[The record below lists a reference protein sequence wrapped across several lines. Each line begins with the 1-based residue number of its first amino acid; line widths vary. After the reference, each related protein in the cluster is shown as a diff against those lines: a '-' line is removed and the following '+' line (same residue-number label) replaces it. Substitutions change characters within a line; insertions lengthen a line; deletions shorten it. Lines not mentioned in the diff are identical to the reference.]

1 MYQVSEEY
9 LKQTK
14 RKVQTF
20 RLAGTV
26 NKIAFTN
33 HDILSGSFTITNQC
47 SEQNDVKIGSVYI
60 GELKCTFKPD
70 LQVPDWTNA
79 QIIVSEGLLI
89 GGTAWEDV
97 PLGVYTVSEAN
108 DTEYGVDI
116 TAYDNMAR
124 FNRSCTV
131 DITIGTP
138 YELLTLACTTCEVEL
153 GLTQADVDALPNG
166 TESLSLYTE
175 NDIETWQDFVFWVAQ
190 ATGTIATMDREGKL
204 VLRSYTQNVVDTLTN
219 HERFTGSKFSKF
231 ETRYSGLSCVNMAD
245 DTTSYYGSNP
255 DNYLTYNLGSNPFLQ
270 YGVDSYK
277 EQIRRAVLTALLQI
291 DYVPFET
298 SCLCGAMYDLGDIIR
313 CTDGIAPGKLGCVM
327 MYDYTFNGGYK
338 ITGFGSDPALATA
351 KSKTD
356 KNLEGLRNNV
366 STNEILFFNYE
377 NASAIQIGDGESKA
391 IIDIRFTSSV
401 SIGVLFQAEI
411 LLEAT
416 ATEADVIGTIEYTL
430 NEVTIIGYNPTETWK
445 NGKHIL
451 SLMYMLMIDA
461 NSINRWLVKLSIAGG
476 SIAIAQGAVRA
487 VIYGQGLVGTVEW
500 DGFITV
506 EEKLTQI
513 AVLDSLTVSKDMI
526 CTVVADMID
535 VDKNIVSEQLQT
547 VQLEDITTV
556 GNLLDKA
563 EIRWGIVSWTFTT
576 DSECTYS
583 SRYVTTKDGAFK
595 LATEFVNK
603 SVNQNIDRGM
613 MNVVELDSTEFESI
627 QSAIVSDVL
636 NSVSDVL
643 NFASESGDAE
653 SGTSDIES
661 ETEQVVKYLLWSED
675 KYYTIQDDVVSEI
688 TLSGDIL
695 QAADFETHGLDTAP
709 ASDYILQLESP
720 KIYKWTAAD
729 TILDTMITITA
740 VPHAQIVQATCD
752 MSDVSIYGI
761 TGATAIHEGIKVKL
775 SYDAG
780 MTWTEEE
787 TLTDAL
793 EGSMLHA
800 YESVGQSK
808 ILTIGFIVS
817 TVEDSLTEFQYQFKN
832 EED

>member
-1 MYQVSEEY
+1 MYQVSDAY

-14 RKVQTF
+14 EKVQTF
-20 RLAGTV
+20 RLTGTV

-70 LQVPDWTNA
+70 LQVQDWTNA
-79 QIIVSEGLLI
+79 QIVVSEGLLI
-89 GGTAWEDV
+89 GDKWEDV
-97 PLGVYTVSEAN
+97 PLGIYTVSEAN
-108 DTEYGVDI
+108 DTEYGIDI
-116 TAYDNMAR
+116 TAYDNMAH
-124 FNRSCTV
+124 FNRSCSV

-138 YELLTLACTTCEVEL
+138 YELLTLACTTCEAEL
-153 GLTQADVDALPNG
+153 GMTQAEVDALPNG

-175 NDIETWQDFVFWVAQ
+175 NDIETWQDFIFWVAQ
-190 ATGTIATMDREGKL
+190 ATGTFATMDRQGKL
-204 VLRSYTQNVVDTLTN
+204 VLRKYEQTVVDTLTN
-219 HERFTGSKFSKF
+219 HDRFTGSKFSKF

-430 NEVTIIGYNPTETWK
+430 NDVTIIGYNPTETWK

-451 SLMYMLMIDA
+451 SLMYMLMIEG
-461 NSINRWLVKLSIAGG
+461 NSINRWLVKLNIAGG

-613 MNVVELDSTEFESI
+613 MNVVDLNSTEFESI

-695 QAADFETHGLDTAP
+695 QAADFETYGLDAAP
-709 ASDYILQLESP
+709 TSDYILQLQ
-720 KIYKWTAAD
+720 KIYKWTDAD
-729 TILDTMITITA
+729 TITDTMITITA
-740 VPHAQIVQATCD
+740 VPHPQIIQATCD

-761 TGATAIHEGIKVKL
+761 TGATATCEGMKAKL

-780 MTWTEEE
+780 MSWMEEE
-787 TLTDAL
+787 SLTDAL
-793 EGSMLHA
+793 EGSMLQA
-800 YESVGQSK
+800 YENLGPSK

>member
-97 PLGVYTVSEAN
+97 SLGVYTVSEAN

-231 ETRYSGLSCVNMAD
+231 ETRYSGLSCVNMENN
-245 DTTSYYGSNP
+245 TTSYYGSDP

-277 EQIRRAVLTALLQI
+277 EQIRRAVLDALLKI

-338 ITGFGSDPALATA
+338 ITGFGSDPALSSA

-401 SIGVLFQAEI
+401 SIGVLFQAEV
-411 LLEAT
+411 LLDAT
-416 ATEADVIGTIEYTL
+416 AEEDVIGSIEYTL

-451 SLMYMLMIDA
+451 SLMYMLMIEE
-461 NSINRWLVKLSIAGG
+461 NSINRWMVKLNIAGG

-500 DGFITV
+500 DGFITQ

-513 AVLDSLTVSKDMI
+513 AVLDSLTVSKNMI

-535 VDKNIVSEQLQT
+535 VDKNIVEEQLQT

-603 SVNQNIDRGM
+603 SANQSIDRGM
-613 MNVVELDSTEFESI
+613 MNVVELHTTEFESI

-636 NSVSDVL
+636 NS
-643 NFASESGDAE
+643 ASESGDA
-653 SGTSDIES
+653 ES

-675 KYYTIQDDVVSEI
+675 KYYTIQDDVVNEI
-688 TLSGDIL
+688 TISGDIL
-695 QAADFETHGLDTAP
+695 QAADFETYGLDTEP

-729 TILDTMITITA
+729 TISDTMITITA
-740 VPHAQIVQATCD
+740 VPHPQIIQATCD

-761 TGATAIHEGIKVKL
+761 TGATASYEGMKAKL

-780 MTWTEEE
+780 MSWMEEE

-793 EGSMLHA
+793 EGSMLQV
-800 YESVGQSK
+800 YENLGPLK
-808 ILTIGFIVS
+808 ILTIAFIAS
-817 TVEDSLTEFQYQFKN
+817 TVEDSLTQFQYRFKN
-832 EED
+832 KED

>member
-89 GGTAWEDV
+89 DGTAWEDV

-108 DTEYGVDI
+108 DTEYGIDI

-124 FNRSCTV
+124 FNRSCAV

-153 GLTQADVDALPNG
+153 GMTQAEVDALPNG

-190 ATGTIATMDREGKL
+190 ATGTIATMNREGKL

-231 ETRYSGLSCVNMAD
+231 ETRYSGLSCVNMEN
-245 DTTSYYGSNP
+245 DTTSYYGSDP

-277 EQIRRAVLTALLQI
+277 EQIRRAVLDALLKI

-338 ITGFGSDPALATA
+338 ITGFGSDPALSSA

-356 KNLEGLRNNV
+356 KNLEGLRNSV
-366 STNEILFFNYE
+366 SSSDILFFNYE
-377 NASAIQIGDGESKA
+377 NASALQLGDGDSKA

-401 SIGVLFQAEI
+401 SIGVLFQAEV

-416 ATEADVIGTIEYTL
+416 ATEEDVIASIEYTL

-476 SIAIAQGAVRA
+476 SVAIAQGGIRA
-487 VIYGQGLVGTVEW
+487 TIYGQGLVGTVEW
-500 DGFITV
+500 DGFITL
-506 EEKLTQI
+506 EEKLTRI
-513 AVLDSLTVSKDMI
+513 AVTDSITVSKNMI
-526 CTVVADMID
+526 CTVVAGLID
-535 VDKNIVSEQLQT
+535 VDRNVMENRLQTIQVKNIVA
-547 VQLEDITTV
+547 V
-556 GNLLDKA
+556 GNLLDMA
-563 EIRWGIVSWTFTT
+563 EIRWGIVSWTFST

-583 SRYVTTKDGAFK
+583 SRYVSTEDGAFR

-603 SVNQNIDRGM
+603 SANQSIDRGM
-613 MNVVELDSTEFESI
+613 MNVVKLDSTEFESI
-627 QSAIVSDVL
+627 QSVLVSDVL
-636 NSVSDVL
+636 NSASD
-643 NFASESGDAE
+643 SGDAK

-661 ETEQVVKYLLWSED
+661 ETEQVVKYLLWSKN
-675 KYYTIQDDVVSEI
+675 KYYTIQDDVVSGI
-688 TLSGDIL
+688 TLSGNIL

-720 KIYKWTAAD
+720 KIYKWTDAD
-729 TILDTMITITA
+729 TIPDTKITITA

-793 EGSMLHA
+793 EGSMLQA

-808 ILTIGFIVS
+808 ILTVAFIVS
-817 TVEDSLTEFQYQFKN
+817 TVTDSLTEFQYQFKN
-832 EED
+832 EEE

>member
-89 GGTAWEDV
+89 DGTAWEDV

-124 FNRSCTV
+124 FNRSCSV

-138 YELLTLACTTCEVEL
+138 YELLTLACTTCEAEL
-153 GLTQADVDALPNG
+153 GMTQAEVDALPNG

-219 HERFTGSKFSKF
+219 HNRFTGSKFSKF

-245 DTTSYYGSNP
+245 DITSYYGSDP

-451 SLMYMLMIDA
+451 SLMYMLMIEE
-461 NSINRWLVKLSIAGG
+461 NSINRWLVKLNITGG

-500 DGFITV
+500 DGFITL

-513 AVLDSLTVSKDMI
+513 ALKDAIEVSKALT
-526 CTVVADMID
+526 CTVIAGMID
-535 VDKNIVSEQLQT
+535 VERNVVEEQLQT
-547 VQLEDITTV
+547 IQLLEKVAV

-563 EIRWGIVSWTFTT
+563 EIRWGIASWTFTT
-576 DSECTYS
+576 ESECTYS
-583 SRYVTTKDGAFK
+583 SRYVTIDENMFK
-595 LATEFVNK
+595 LASTFVNK
-603 SVNQNIDRGM
+603 SMNEGIDRGM
-613 MNVVELDSTEFESI
+613 MNVVKLDSTEFESI

-636 NSVSDVL
+636 NSVSE
-643 NFASESGDAE
+643 NGD
-653 SGTSDIES
+653 
-661 ETEQVVKYLLWSED
+661 TEQVVKYLLWSED
-675 KYYTIQDDVVSEI
+675 KYYTIQDNVVSEI
-688 TLSGDIL
+688 ILSGDTL
-695 QAADFETHGLDTAP
+695 QAADFETHGLDIAP
-709 ASDYILQLESP
+709 ASDYILQLDSP
-720 KIYKWTAAD
+720 TIYKWTDAD
-729 TILDTMITITA
+729 TITDTILTITA
-740 VPHAQIVQATCD
+740 KPHPQVIQAACD

-761 TGATAIHEGIKVKL
+761 TGATAIHEGINVKL

-780 MTWTEEE
+780 MAWTEEE
-787 TLTDAL
+787 TLEVAL
-793 EGSMLHA
+793 EGSLLET
-800 YESVGQSK
+800 YDKLGPSK
-808 ILTIGFIVS
+808 ILTIAFIVS
-817 TVEDSLTEFQYQFKN
+817 DMTDNLTQFQYTFKN
-832 EED
+832 EEDK

>member
-60 GELKCTFKPD
+60 GELKCTFKPE
-70 LQVPDWTNA
+70 LPVPDWTNA
-79 QIIVSEGLLI
+79 QIVASEGLLI

-153 GLTQADVDALPNG
+153 GMTQADVDALPNG

-231 ETRYSGLSCVNMAD
+231 ETRYSGLSCVNMEN
-245 DTTSYYGSNP
+245 DTTSYYGSDP

-277 EQIRRAVLTALLQI
+277 EQIRRAVLDALLKI

-377 NASAIQIGDGESKA
+377 NASAIQIDDGESKA

-430 NEVTIIGYNPTETWK
+430 NDVTIIGYNPTETWK

-451 SLMYMLMIDA
+451 SLMYMLMIEE
-461 NSINRWLVKLSIAGG
+461 NSINRWMVKLNIAGG
-476 SIAIAQGAVRA
+476 SIAIAQVRA
-487 VIYGQGLVGTVEW
+487 VIYGQGLVGTIEW

-535 VDKNIVSEQLQT
+535 VNKNIVSEQLQT

-595 LATEFVNK
+595 LATEFVNQ
-603 SVNQNIDRGM
+603 SANQSTDRGM
-613 MNVVELDSTEFESI
+613 MNVVELHTTEFESI

-643 NFASESGDAE
+643 NSASESGDA
-653 SGTSDIES
+653 ES

-675 KYYTIQDDVVSEI
+675 KYYTIQDNVVSEI
-688 TLSGDIL
+688 ILSSDTL
-695 QAADFETHGLDTAP
+695 QAADFETYGLDVEP

-729 TILDTMITITA
+729 TIQDTMITITA
-740 VPHAQIVQATCD
+740 VPHPQIIQATCD

>member
-20 RLAGTV
+20 RLTGTV

-89 GGTAWEDV
+89 DGTAWEDV

-138 YELLTLACTTCEVEL
+138 YELLTLACTTCELEL
-153 GLTQADVDALPNG
+153 GMTQADVDALPNG

-204 VLRSYTQNVVDTLTN
+204 VLRSYSQNVVDTLTN

-231 ETRYSGLSCVNMAD
+231 ETRYSGLSCVNMEN
-245 DTTSYYGSNP
+245 DTTSYYGSDP

-451 SLMYMLMIDA
+451 SLMYMLMIEE
-461 NSINRWLVKLSIAGG
+461 NSINRWLVKLNITCG

-487 VIYGQGLVGTVEW
+487 VVYGQGLVGTVEW
-500 DGFITV
+500 DGFITL

-513 AVLDSLTVSKDMI
+513 ALKDAIEVSKALT
-526 CTVVADMID
+526 CTVIAGMID
-535 VDKNIVSEQLQT
+535 VERNVVEEQLQT
-547 VQLEDITTV
+547 IQLLEKVAV

-563 EIRWGIVSWTFTT
+563 EIRWGIASWTFTT
-576 DSECTYS
+576 ESECTYS
-583 SRYVTTKDGAFK
+583 SRYVTIDENMFK
-595 LATEFVNK
+595 LASTFVNK
-603 SVNQNIDRGM
+603 SMNEGIDRGM
-613 MNVVELDSTEFESI
+613 MNVVKLDSTEFESI

-636 NSVSDVL
+636 NSVSE
-643 NFASESGDAE
+643 NGD
-653 SGTSDIES
+653 
-661 ETEQVVKYLLWSED
+661 TEQVVKYLLWSED
-675 KYYTIQDDVVSEI
+675 KYYTIQDNVVSEI
-688 TLSGDIL
+688 ILSGDTL
-695 QAADFETHGLDTAP
+695 QAADFETHGLDIAP
-709 ASDYILQLESP
+709 ASDYILQLDSP
-720 KIYKWTAAD
+720 TIYKWTDAD
-729 TILDTMITITA
+729 TITDTILTITA
-740 VPHAQIVQATCD
+740 KPHPQVIQAACD

-761 TGATAIHEGIKVKL
+761 TGATAIHEGINVKL

-780 MTWTEEE
+780 MAWTEEE
-787 TLTDAL
+787 TLEAAL
-793 EGSMLHA
+793 EGSLLET
-800 YESVGQSK
+800 YDKLGPSK
-808 ILTIGFIVS
+808 ILTIAFIVS
-817 TVEDSLTEFQYQFKN
+817 DMTDNLTQFQYTFKN
-832 EED
+832 EEDK

>member
-1 MYQVSEEY
+1 MYQVSKEY

-20 RLAGTV
+20 RLTGTV

-33 HDILSGSFTITNQC
+33 HDILSGSFMITNQC

-79 QIIVSEGLLI
+79 QIIASEGLLI
-89 GGTAWEDV
+89 AGTAWEDV

-124 FNRSCTV
+124 FNRSCAV

-153 GLTQADVDALPNG
+153 GMTQAEVDALPNG

-219 HERFTGSKFSKF
+219 HNRFTGSKFSKF
-231 ETRYSGLSCVNMAD
+231 ETRYSGLSCVNIAD
-245 DTTSYYGSNP
+245 DTTSYYGADP

-277 EQIRRAVLTALLQI
+277 EQIRRAVLDALLKI

-338 ITGFGSDPALATA
+338 ITGFGSDPALASA

-356 KNLEGLRNNV
+356 KNLEGLRNSV
-366 STNEILFFNYE
+366 SSSDILFFNYE
-377 NASAIQIGDGESKA
+377 NASALQLGDGDSKA

-401 SIGVLFQAEI
+401 SIGVLFQAEV

-416 ATEADVIGTIEYTL
+416 ATEEDVIASIEYTL

-476 SIAIAQGAVRA
+476 SVAIAQGGIRA

-513 AVLDSLTVSKDMI
+513 AVLDSLTVSKDLI

-535 VDKNIVSEQLQT
+535 VDKNIVEEQLQT

-556 GNLLDKA
+556 GNLLDKT
-563 EIRWGIVSWTFTT
+563 EIGWEIVSWTFTT

-583 SRYVTTKDGAFK
+583 TRYVSTDGGAFR
-595 LATEFVNK
+595 LETEFVNK
-603 SVNQNIDRGM
+603 SENQSIDRGM

-627 QSAIVSDVL
+627 QSVIVSDVL
-636 NSVSDVL
+636 DSV
-643 NFASESGDAE
+643 SESGNSDAE
-653 SGTSDIES
+653 SA
-661 ETEQVVKYLLWSED
+661 TEQVVKYLLWSED
-675 KYYTIQDDVVSEI
+675 KYYTIQDDALCEI
-688 TLSGDIL
+688 TLSGDL
-695 QAADFETHGLDTAP
+695 QAADFETYGLDTAP

-720 KIYKWTAAD
+720 KIYHWTDAD
-729 TILDTMITITA
+729 TIPDTMIAITA
-740 VPHAQIVQATCD
+740 VPHPQIIQATCD

-761 TGATAIHEGIKVKL
+761 TGATATYEGMKAKL

-780 MTWTEEE
+780 MIWMEEE
-787 TLTDAL
+787 SLTDAL
-793 EGSMLHA
+793 EGSMLQV
-800 YESVGQSK
+800 YENLGPSK
-808 ILTIGFIVS
+808 ILTIAFIAS
-817 TVEDSLTEFQYQFKN
+817 TVGDSLTEFQYQFKN
-832 EED
+832 KED

>member
-451 SLMYMLMIDA
+451 SLMYMLMIEE
-461 NSINRWLVKLSIAGG
+461 NSINRWMVKLNIAGG
-476 SIAIAQGAVRA
+476 SIAIAPGAVRA

-500 DGFITV
+500 DGFITL

-513 AVLDSLTVSKDMI
+513 AVLDSLTVSKNMI

-535 VDKNIVSEQLQT
+535 VDKNIVEEQLQT

-603 SVNQNIDRGM
+603 SANQSIDRGM
-613 MNVVELDSTEFESI
+613 MNVVELHTTEFESI

-636 NSVSDVL
+636 NS
-643 NFASESGDAE
+643 ASESGDA
-653 SGTSDIES
+653 ES

-675 KYYTIQDDVVSEI
+675 KYYTIQDDVVNEI
-688 TLSGDIL
+688 TISGDIL

-817 TVEDSLTEFQYQFKN
+817 SVEDSLTEFQYQFN
-832 EED
+832 EEE

>member
-26 NKIAFTN
+26 TKIAFTN

-89 GGTAWEDV
+89 DGTAWEDV

-108 DTEYGVDI
+108 DTEYGIDI

-124 FNRSCTV
+124 FNRSCAV

-153 GLTQADVDALPNG
+153 GMTKADVDALPNG

-219 HERFTGSKFSKF
+219 HNRFTGSKFSKF
-231 ETRYSGLSCVNMAD
+231 ETRYSGLSCVNIAD
-245 DTTSYYGSNP
+245 NTTSYYESDP

-277 EQIRRAVLTALLQI
+277 EQIRRAVLDALLKI

-338 ITGFGSDPALATA
+338 ITGFGSDPALASA

-356 KNLEGLRNNV
+356 KNLEGLRNSV
-366 STNEILFFNYE
+366 SSSDILFFNYE

-401 SIGVLFQAEI
+401 SIGVLFQAEV

-416 ATEADVIGTIEYTL
+416 ATEADVIGSIEYTL

-476 SIAIAQGAVRA
+476 SVSIAQGGIRA

-500 DGFITV
+500 DGFITL

-513 AVLDSLTVSKDMI
+513 ALKDAIEVSKALT
-526 CTVVADMID
+526 CTVIAGMID
-535 VDKNIVSEQLQT
+535 VERNVVEEQLQIVKLQDT
-547 VQLEDITTV
+547 VTV
-556 GNLLDKA
+556 GNLLEAADFS
-563 EIRWGIVSWTFTT
+563 WGIVSWTFTAE
-576 DSECTYS
+576 SECTYS
-583 SRYVTTKDGAFK
+583 SRYVVVEDGVFR
-595 LATEFVNK
+595 LAGTFVNK
-603 SVNQNIDRGM
+603 STNESIDRGM
-613 MNVVELDSTEFESI
+613 MNVVKLDSTEFESI

-636 NSVSDVL
+636 NSVSE
-643 NFASESGDAE
+643 NGD
-653 SGTSDIES
+653 
-661 ETEQVVKYLLWSED
+661 TEPVVKYLLWSED
-675 KYYTIQDDVVSEI
+675 KYYTIQDNVVSEI
-688 TLSGDIL
+688 ILSGDTL
-695 QAADFETHGLDTAP
+695 RAADFETHGLDTAP

-720 KIYKWTAAD
+720 NIYKWTADD
-729 TILDTMITITA
+729 TIQDTMITITA
-740 VPHAQIVQATCD
+740 VPHPQIIQANCD

-761 TGATAIHEGIKVKL
+761 TGVTATYEGSLKVKL

-780 MTWTEEE
+780 MAWTEEE
-787 TLTDAL
+787 TLEAAL
-793 EGSMLHA
+793 EGSLLET
-800 YESVGQSK
+800 YDKIGPSK
-808 ILTIGFIVS
+808 ILAIAFIVS
-817 TVEDSLTEFQYQFKN
+817 DMTDNLTQFQYTFKN
-832 EED
+832 EEDT

>member
-14 RKVQTF
+14 KKVQTF

-33 HDILSGSFTITNQC
+33 HDILSRSFTITNQC

-451 SLMYMLMIDA
+451 SLMYMLMIEE
-461 NSINRWLVKLSIAGG
+461 NSINRWMVKLNIAGG
-476 SIAIAQGAVRA
+476 SIAIAPGAVRA

-500 DGFITV
+500 DGFITL

-513 AVLDSLTVSKDMI
+513 AVLDSLTVSKNMI

-535 VDKNIVSEQLQT
+535 VDKNIVEEQLQT

-603 SVNQNIDRGM
+603 SANQSIDRGM
-613 MNVVELDSTEFESI
+613 MNVVELHTTEFESI

-636 NSVSDVL
+636 NS
-643 NFASESGDAE
+643 ASESGDA
-653 SGTSDIES
+653 ES

-675 KYYTIQDDVVSEI
+675 KYYTIQDDVVNEI
-688 TLSGDIL
+688 TISGDIL

-817 TVEDSLTEFQYQFKN
+817 SVEDSLTEFQYQFN
-832 EED
+832 EEE

>member
-1 MYQVSEEY
+1 MYQVSDAY

-79 QIIVSEGLLI
+79 QIVVSEGLLI
-89 GGTAWEDV
+89 GDKWEDV
-97 PLGVYTVSEAN
+97 PLGIYTVSEAN
-108 DTEYGVDI
+108 DTEYGIDI
-116 TAYDNMAR
+116 TAYDNMAH
-124 FNRSCTV
+124 FNRSCSV

-138 YELLTLACTTCEVEL
+138 YELLTLACTTCEAEL
-153 GLTQADVDALPNG
+153 GMTQAEVDALPNG

-175 NDIETWQDFVFWVAQ
+175 NDIETWQDFIFWVAQ
-190 ATGTIATMDREGKL
+190 ATGTFATMDRQGKL
-204 VLRSYTQNVVDTLTN
+204 VLRKYEQTVVDTLTN
-219 HERFTGSKFSKF
+219 HDRFTGSKFSKF

-245 DTTSYYGSNP
+245 DTTSYYCSDP

-327 MYDYTFNGGYK
+327 MYDYTFNGGCK

-451 SLMYMLMIDA
+451 SLMYMLMIEE
-461 NSINRWLVKLSIAGG
+461 NSINRWLVKLNITGG

-500 DGFITV
+500 DGFITL

-513 AVLDSLTVSKDMI
+513 ALKDAIEVSKALT
-526 CTVVADMID
+526 CTVIAGLID
-535 VDKNIVSEQLQT
+535 VERNVVEEQLQT
-547 VQLEDITTV
+547 IQVLNQISV
-556 GNLLDKA
+556 GNLLEKT
-563 EIRWGIVSWTFTT
+563 EIRWGIASWTFTT
-576 DSECTYS
+576 ESECTYS
-583 SRYVTTKDGAFK
+583 SRYVTIDENMFK
-595 LATEFVNK
+595 LASTFVNK
-603 SVNQNIDRGM
+603 STNESIDRGM
-613 MNVVELDSTEFESI
+613 MNVVKLDSTEFESI

-636 NSVSDVL
+636 NSVSE
-643 NFASESGDAE
+643 NGD
-653 SGTSDIES
+653 
-661 ETEQVVKYLLWSED
+661 TEQVVKYLLWSED
-675 KYYTIQDDVVSEI
+675 KYYTIQDNVVSEI
-688 TLSGDIL
+688 ILSGDTL
-695 QAADFETHGLDTAP
+695 RAADFETHGLDTAP

-720 KIYKWTAAD
+720 KIYKWTTATD
-729 TILDTMITITA
+729 TIQDTMITIKA
-740 VPHAQIVQATCD
+740 VPHPQIIQATCD

-761 TGATAIHEGIKVKL
+761 TGATAIHEGINVKL

-787 TLTDAL
+787 ILTDAL
-793 EGSMLHA
+793 EGSMLQA

-808 ILTIGFIVS
+808 ILTIAFIVS
-817 TVEDSLTEFQYQFKN
+817 TVTDSLTEFQYQFKN
-832 EED
+832 EEE

>member
-231 ETRYSGLSCVNMAD
+231 ETRYSGLSCVNMENN
-245 DTTSYYGSNP
+245 TTSYYGSDP

-277 EQIRRAVLTALLQI
+277 EQIRRAVLDALLKI

-298 SCLCGAMYDLGDIIR
+298 GCLCGAMYDLGDIIR

-356 KNLEGLRNNV
+356 KNLEGLRSSV
-366 STNEILFFNYE
+366 SSSDILFFNYE
-377 NASAIQIGDGESKA
+377 NASAIQIGDGESKS

-411 LLEAT
+411 LLDAT
-416 ATEADVIGTIEYTL
+416 ATSEDVIGTIEYTL
-430 NEVTIIGYNPTETWK
+430 NELTIVGYNPTETWK

-451 SLMYMLMIDA
+451 SLMYMLTIDA
-461 NSINRWLVKLSIAGG
+461 NSINRWLVKLNITGG
-476 SIAIAQGAVRA
+476 SIGIAQGAIRA

-500 DGFITV
+500 DGFITL

-513 AVLDSLTVSKDMI
+513 ALKDAIEVSKALT
-526 CTVVADMID
+526 CTVIAGLID
-535 VDKNIVSEQLQT
+535 VERNVVEEQLQIVKLQDT
-547 VQLEDITTV
+547 VTV
-556 GNLLDKA
+556 GNLLDA
-563 EIRWGIVSWTFTT
+563 TDFSWGIVSWTFTAE
-576 DSECTYS
+576 SECTYS
-583 SRYVTTKDGAFK
+583 SRYVVVEDGVFR
-595 LATEFVNK
+595 LAGTFVNK
-603 SVNQNIDRGM
+603 STNESIDRGM
-613 MNVVELDSTEFESI
+613 MNVVALDSTEFESI
-627 QSAIVSDVL
+627 ETVTIGNADT
-636 NSVSDVL
+636 
-643 NFASESGDAE
+643 ER
-653 SGTSDIES
+653 
-661 ETEQVVKYLLWSED
+661 ETENNAATTDEVIVRYLLRSAE
-675 KYYTIQDDVVSEI
+675 KYYTIQAEVITEI
-688 TLSGDIL
+688 TLSGDTL
-695 QAADFETHGLDTAP
+695 QAADFETHGLDIAP
-709 ASDYILQLESP
+709 ASDYILQLDSP
-720 KIYKWTAAD
+720 TIYKWTDAD
-729 TILDTMITITA
+729 TITDTILTITA
-740 VPHAQIVQATCD
+740 KPHPQVIQAACD

-761 TGATAIHEGIKVKL
+761 TGATAIHEGINVKL

-780 MTWTEEE
+780 MAWTEEE
-787 TLTDAL
+787 TLEAAL
-793 EGSMLHA
+793 EGSLLET
-800 YESVGQSK
+800 YDKLGPSK
-808 ILTIGFIVS
+808 ILTIAFIVS
-817 TVEDSLTEFQYQFKN
+817 DMTDNLTQFQYTFKN
-832 EED
+832 EEDK

>member
-89 GGTAWEDV
+89 DGTAWEDV

-231 ETRYSGLSCVNMAD
+231 ETRYSGLSCVNMEN
-245 DTTSYYGSNP
+245 DTTSYYGSDP

-277 EQIRRAVLTALLQI
+277 EQIRRAVLDALLKI

-327 MYDYTFNGGYK
+327 MYDYIFNGGYK

-356 KNLEGLRNNV
+356 KNLEGLRNSV
-366 STNEILFFNYE
+366 SSSDILFFNYE
-377 NASAIQIGDGESKA
+377 NASALQLGDGDSKA

-401 SIGVLFQAEI
+401 SIGVLFQAEV

-416 ATEADVIGTIEYTL
+416 ATEEDVIASIEYTL

-476 SIAIAQGAVRA
+476 SVAIAQGGIRA

-500 DGFITV
+500 DGFITL
-506 EEKLTQI
+506 EEKLTRI
-513 AVLDSLTVSKDMI
+513 AVTDSITVSKNMI
-526 CTVVADMID
+526 CTVVAGLID
-535 VDKNIVSEQLQT
+535 VDRNVMENRLQTIQVKNIVA
-547 VQLEDITTV
+547 V

-563 EIRWGIVSWTFTT
+563 EIRWGIVSWTFST

-583 SRYVTTKDGAFK
+583 SRYVSTEDGAFR

-603 SVNQNIDRGM
+603 SANKSIDRGM
-613 MNVVELDSTEFESI
+613 MNVLELDSTEFESI
-627 QSAIVSDVL
+627 QSVIVSDVF
-636 NSVSDVL
+636 NS
-643 NFASESGDAE
+643 ASENGDFV
-653 SGTSDIES
+653 S
-661 ETEQVVKYLLWSED
+661 ETEQVVKYLLWSKN

-688 TLSGDIL
+688 TLSSDTL

-793 EGSMLHA
+793 EGSMLQA

-808 ILTIGFIVS
+808 ILTVAFIVS
-817 TVEDSLTEFQYQFKN
+817 TVIDSLTEFQYQFKN

>member
-20 RLAGTV
+20 RLTGTV
-26 NKIAFTN
+26 NKVEFTN
-33 HDILSGSFTITNQC
+33 HDIVSCSFTITNQC

-89 GGTAWEDV
+89 GGNAWEDV

-131 DITIGTP
+131 DSTIGTP

-153 GLTQADVDALPNG
+153 GMAQADVNALPNG

-190 ATGTIATMDREGKL
+190 ATCTIATMDREGKL

-231 ETRYSGLSCVNMAD
+231 ETRYSGLSCVNIEN
-245 DTTSYYGSNP
+245 DTTSYYGSDP

-277 EQIRRAVLTALLQI
+277 EQIRRAVLDALLKI

-298 SCLCGAMYDLGDIIR
+298 GCLCGAMYDLGDIIR

-338 ITGFGSDPALATA
+338 ITGFGSDPALASA

-401 SIGVLFQAEI
+401 SIGVLFQAEV
-411 LLEAT
+411 LLDAT
-416 ATEADVIGTIEYTL
+416 AEEDVIGSIEYTL

-451 SLMYMLMIDA
+451 SLMYMLMIEE
-461 NSINRWLVKLSIAGG
+461 NSINRWMVKLNIAGG

-487 VIYGQGLVGTVEW
+487 VIYGQGLVGTIEW

-563 EIRWGIVSWTFTT
+563 EISWGIVSWTFTT
-576 DSECTYS
+576 DSQCTYS

-603 SVNQNIDRGM
+603 SVNQSIDRGM

-636 NSVSDVL
+636 NS
-643 NFASESGDAE
+643 ASESGDAE
-653 SGTSDIES
+653 SGTSNIES

-720 KIYKWTAAD
+720 RIFKWTDAD
-729 TILDTMITITA
+729 TIQDTMITITA
-740 VPHAQIVQATCD
+740 VPHPQIIQATCD

-775 SYDAG
+775 SYDAC

-808 ILTIGFIVS
+808 ILTIGFIIS

>member
-298 SCLCGAMYDLGDIIR
+298 SCLCGAMYDLCDIIR

-451 SLMYMLMIDA
+451 SLMYMLMIEE
-461 NSINRWLVKLSIAGG
+461 NSINRWLVKLNITGG

-500 DGFITV
+500 DGFITL

-513 AVLDSLTVSKDMI
+513 ALKDAIEVSKALT
-526 CTVVADMID
+526 CTVIAGMID
-535 VDKNIVSEQLQT
+535 VERNVVEEQLQT
-547 VQLEDITTV
+547 IQLLEKVAV

-563 EIRWGIVSWTFTT
+563 EIRWGIASWTFTT
-576 DSECTYS
+576 ESECTYS
-583 SRYVTTKDGAFK
+583 SRYVTIDENMFK
-595 LATEFVNK
+595 LASTFVNK
-603 SVNQNIDRGM
+603 SMNEGIDRGM
-613 MNVVELDSTEFESI
+613 MNVVKLDSTEFESI

-636 NSVSDVL
+636 NSVSE
-643 NFASESGDAE
+643 NGD
-653 SGTSDIES
+653 
-661 ETEQVVKYLLWSED
+661 TEQVVKYLLWSED
-675 KYYTIQDDVVSEI
+675 KYYTIQDNVVSEI
-688 TLSGDIL
+688 ILSGDTL
-695 QAADFETHGLDTAP
+695 QAADFETHGLDIAP
-709 ASDYILQLESP
+709 ASDYILQLDSP
-720 KIYKWTAAD
+720 TIYKWTDAD
-729 TILDTMITITA
+729 TITDTILTITA
-740 VPHAQIVQATCD
+740 KPHPQVIQAACD

-761 TGATAIHEGIKVKL
+761 TGATAIHEGINVKL

-780 MTWTEEE
+780 MAWTEEE
-787 TLTDAL
+787 TLEVAL
-793 EGSMLHA
+793 EGSLLET
-800 YESVGQSK
+800 YDKLGPSK
-808 ILTIGFIVS
+808 ILTIAFIVS
-817 TVEDSLTEFQYQFKN
+817 DMTDNLTQFQYTFKN
-832 EED
+832 EEDK

>member
-89 GGTAWEDV
+89 GGTTWEDV

-231 ETRYSGLSCVNMAD
+231 ETRYSGLSCVNMENN
-245 DTTSYYGSNP
+245 TTSYYGSDP

-277 EQIRRAVLTALLQI
+277 EQIRRAVLDALLKI

-298 SCLCGAMYDLGDIIR
+298 SCLCGAMYDLCDIIR

-338 ITGFGSDPALATA
+338 ITGFGSDPALASA

-401 SIGVLFQAEI
+401 SIGVLFQAEV
-411 LLEAT
+411 LLDAT
-416 ATEADVIGTIEYTL
+416 AEEDVIGSIEYTL
-430 NEVTIIGYNPTETWK
+430 NEVTIIGYNPTETWS

-613 MNVVELDSTEFESI
+613 MNVVDLDSAEFESI
-627 QSAIVSDVL
+627 QSVVVSDVID
-636 NSVSDVL
+636 SV
-643 NFASESGDAE
+643 SESGNSDAE
-653 SGTSDIES
+653 SA
-661 ETEQVVKYLLWSED
+661 TEQVVKYLLWSED
-675 KYYTIQDDVVSEI
+675 KYYTIQDDVVNEI
-688 TLSGDIL
+688 TISGDIL
-695 QAADFETHGLDTAP
+695 QAADFETYGLDAAP
-709 ASDYILQLESP
+709 ASDYILQLSP
-720 KIYKWTAAD
+720 KIYKWTDAD
-729 TILDTMITITA
+729 MIQDTMITITA

-787 TLTDAL
+787 ILTDAL
-793 EGSMLHA
+793 EGSMLQA
-800 YESVGQSK
+800 YENLGPSK
-808 ILTIGFIVS
+808 ILTIAFIVS
-817 TVEDSLTEFQYQFKN
+817 TVTDSLTEFQYQFKN
-832 EED
+832 EEE

>member
-1 MYQVSEEY
+1 
-9 LKQTK
+9 
-14 RKVQTF
+14 
-20 RLAGTV
+20 
-26 NKIAFTN
+26 
-33 HDILSGSFTITNQC
+33 
-47 SEQNDVKIGSVYI
+47 
-60 GELKCTFKPD
+60 
-70 LQVPDWTNA
+70 
-79 QIIVSEGLLI
+79 
-89 GGTAWEDV
+89 
-97 PLGVYTVSEAN
+97 
-108 DTEYGVDI
+108 
-116 TAYDNMAR
+116 
-124 FNRSCTV
+124 
-131 DITIGTP
+131 
-138 YELLTLACTTCEVEL
+138 
-153 GLTQADVDALPNG
+153 
-166 TESLSLYTE
+166 
-175 NDIETWQDFVFWVAQ
+175 
-190 ATGTIATMDREGKL
+190 
-204 VLRSYTQNVVDTLTN
+204 
-219 HERFTGSKFSKF
+219 
-231 ETRYSGLSCVNMAD
+231 MAD

-451 SLMYMLMIDA
+451 SLMYMLMIEE
-461 NSINRWLVKLSIAGG
+461 NSINRWMVKLNIAGG
-476 SIAIAQGAVRA
+476 SIAIAPGAVRA

-500 DGFITV
+500 DGFITL

-513 AVLDSLTVSKDMI
+513 AVLDSLTVSKNMI

-535 VDKNIVSEQLQT
+535 VDKNIVEEQLQT

-603 SVNQNIDRGM
+603 SANQSIDRGM
-613 MNVVELDSTEFESI
+613 MNVVELHTTEFESI

-636 NSVSDVL
+636 NS
-643 NFASESGDAE
+643 ASESGDA
-653 SGTSDIES
+653 ES

-675 KYYTIQDDVVSEI
+675 KYYTIQDDVVNEI
-688 TLSGDIL
+688 TISGDIL

-817 TVEDSLTEFQYQFKN
+817 SVEDSLTEFQYQFN
-832 EED
+832 EEE

>member
-60 GELKCTFKPD
+60 GELKSTFKPD

-231 ETRYSGLSCVNMAD
+231 ETRYSGLSCVNMENN
-245 DTTSYYGSNP
+245 TTSYYGSDP

-277 EQIRRAVLTALLQI
+277 EQIRRAVLDALLKI

-338 ITGFGSDPALATA
+338 ITGFGSDPALASA

-430 NEVTIIGYNPTETWK
+430 NEVTIIGYNPTETWS

-451 SLMYMLMIDA
+451 SLMYMLMIEE
-461 NSINRWLVKLSIAGG
+461 NSINRWMVKLNIAGG
-476 SIAIAQGAVRA
+476 SIAIAPGAVRA
-487 VIYGQGLVGTVEW
+487 VIYGQGLVGTFEW
-500 DGFITV
+500 DGFITL

-513 AVLDSLTVSKDMI
+513 ALKDAIEVSKALT
-526 CTVVADMID
+526 CTVIAGMID
-535 VDKNIVSEQLQT
+535 VERNVVEEQLQT
-547 VQLEDITTV
+547 IQLLEKVAV

-563 EIRWGIVSWTFTT
+563 EIRWGIASWTFTT
-576 DSECTYS
+576 ESECTYS
-583 SRYVTTKDGAFK
+583 SRYVTIDENMFK
-595 LATEFVNK
+595 LASTFVNK
-603 SVNQNIDRGM
+603 SMNEGIDRGM
-613 MNVVELDSTEFESI
+613 MNVVKLDSTEFESI

-636 NSVSDVL
+636 NSVSE
-643 NFASESGDAE
+643 NGD
-653 SGTSDIES
+653 
-661 ETEQVVKYLLWSED
+661 TEQVVKYLLWSED
-675 KYYTIQDDVVSEI
+675 KYYTIQDNVVSEI
-688 TLSGDIL
+688 ILSGDTL
-695 QAADFETHGLDTAP
+695 QAADFETHGLDIAP
-709 ASDYILQLESP
+709 ASDYILQLDSP
-720 KIYKWTAAD
+720 TIYKWTDAD
-729 TILDTMITITA
+729 TITDTILTITA
-740 VPHAQIVQATCD
+740 KPHPQVIQAACD

-761 TGATAIHEGIKVKL
+761 TGATAIHEGINVKL

-780 MTWTEEE
+780 MAWTEEE
-787 TLTDAL
+787 TLEAAL
-793 EGSMLHA
+793 EGSLLET
-800 YESVGQSK
+800 YDKLGPSK
-808 ILTIGFIVS
+808 ILTIAFIVS
-817 TVEDSLTEFQYQFKN
+817 DMTDNLTQFQYTFKN
-832 EED
+832 EEDK

>member
-89 GGTAWEDV
+89 DGTAWEDV

-108 DTEYGVDI
+108 DTEYGIDI

-124 FNRSCTV
+124 FNRSCAV

-153 GLTQADVDALPNG
+153 GMTKADVDSLPNG

-219 HERFTGSKFSKF
+219 HNRFTGSKFSKF
-231 ETRYSGLSCVNMAD
+231 ETRYSGLSCVNIAD
-245 DTTSYYGSNP
+245 NTTSYYESDP

-277 EQIRRAVLTALLQI
+277 EQIRRAVLDALLKI

-313 CTDGIAPGKLGCVM
+313 CTDGIAPEKLGCVM

-356 KNLEGLRNNV
+356 KNLEGLRNSV
-366 STNEILFFNYE
+366 SSSDILFFNYE
-377 NASAIQIGDGESKA
+377 NASALQLGDGDSKA

-416 ATEADVIGTIEYTL
+416 ATEVDVIGTIEYTL

-476 SIAIAQGAVRA
+476 SVAIAQGSIRA

-500 DGFITV
+500 DGFITL

-526 CTVVADMID
+526 CTVVANMID
-535 VDKNIVSEQLQT
+535 VDKNIVEEQLQT

-563 EIRWGIVSWTFTT
+563 EIGWGIVSWTFTT

-583 SRYVTTKDGAFK
+583 SRYVSTEGGAFR

-613 MNVVELDSTEFESI
+613 MNAVDLDSTEFESI
-627 QSAIVSDVL
+627 QSVIVSDVID
-636 NSVSDVL
+636 SV
-643 NFASESGDAE
+643 SESGNSDAE
-653 SGTSDIES
+653 SA
-661 ETEQVVKYLLWSED
+661 TEQVVKYLLWSED
-675 KYYTIQDDVVSEI
+675 KYYTIQDDALCEI
-688 TLSGDIL
+688 TLSGDL
-695 QAADFETHGLDTAP
+695 QAADFETYGLDVAP
-709 ASDYILQLESP
+709 ASNYILQLESP
-720 KIYKWTAAD
+720 KIYKWTDAD
-729 TILDTMITITA
+729 TIQDTMITITA
-740 VPHAQIVQATCD
+740 VPHPQIIQATCD

-761 TGATAIHEGIKVKL
+761 TGATASYEGMKAKL

-780 MTWTEEE
+780 MSWMEEE

-793 EGSMLHA
+793 EGSMLQV
-800 YESVGQSK
+800 YENLGPLK
-808 ILTIGFIVS
+808 ILTIAFIAS
-817 TVEDSLTEFQYQFKN
+817 TVEDSLTQFQYRFKN
-832 EED
+832 KED

>member
-1 MYQVSEEY
+1 MYQVSDAY

-14 RKVQTF
+14 EKVQTF
-20 RLAGTV
+20 RLTGTV

-79 QIIVSEGLLI
+79 QIVVSEGLLI
-89 GGTAWEDV
+89 GDKWEDV
-97 PLGVYTVSEAN
+97 PLGIYTVSEAN
-108 DTEYGVDI
+108 DTEYGIDI
-116 TAYDNMAR
+116 TAYDNMAH
-124 FNRSCTV
+124 FNRSCSV

-138 YELLTLACTTCEVEL
+138 YELLTLACTTCEAEL
-153 GLTQADVDALPNG
+153 GMTQAEVDALPNG

-175 NDIETWQDFVFWVAQ
+175 NDIETWQDFIFWVAQ
-190 ATGTIATMDREGKL
+190 ATGTFATMDRQGKL
-204 VLRSYTQNVVDTLTN
+204 VLRKYEQTVVDTLTN
-219 HERFTGSKFSKF
+219 HDRFTGSKFSKF

-245 DTTSYYGSNP
+245 DTTSYYCSDP

-327 MYDYTFNGGYK
+327 MYDYTFNGGCK

-451 SLMYMLMIDA
+451 SLMYMLMIEE
-461 NSINRWLVKLSIAGG
+461 NSINRWLVKLNITGG

-500 DGFITV
+500 DGFITL

-513 AVLDSLTVSKDMI
+513 ALKDAIEVSKALT
-526 CTVVADMID
+526 CTVIAGLID
-535 VDKNIVSEQLQT
+535 VERNVVEEQLQT
-547 VQLEDITTV
+547 IQVLNQISV
-556 GNLLDKA
+556 GNLLEKT
-563 EIRWGIVSWTFTT
+563 EIRWGIASWTFTT
-576 DSECTYS
+576 ESECTYS
-583 SRYVTTKDGAFK
+583 SRYVTIDENMFK
-595 LATEFVNK
+595 LASTFVNK
-603 SVNQNIDRGM
+603 STNESIDRGM
-613 MNVVELDSTEFESI
+613 MNVVKLDSTEFESI

-636 NSVSDVL
+636 NSVSE
-643 NFASESGDAE
+643 NGD
-653 SGTSDIES
+653 
-661 ETEQVVKYLLWSED
+661 TEQVVKYLLWSED
-675 KYYTIQDDVVSEI
+675 KYYTIQDNVVSEI
-688 TLSGDIL
+688 ILSGDTL
-695 QAADFETHGLDTAP
+695 RAADFETHGLDTAP

-720 KIYKWTAAD
+720 KIYKWTTATD
-729 TILDTMITITA
+729 TIQDTMITIKA
-740 VPHAQIVQATCD
+740 VPHPQIIQATCD

-761 TGATAIHEGIKVKL
+761 TGATAIHEGINVKL

-787 TLTDAL
+787 ILTDAL
-793 EGSMLHA
+793 EGSMLQA

-808 ILTIGFIVS
+808 ILTIAFIVS
-817 TVEDSLTEFQYQFKN
+817 TVTDSLTEFQYQFKN
-832 EED
+832 EEE

>member
-20 RLAGTV
+20 RLTGTV

-89 GGTAWEDV
+89 DGTAWEDV

-138 YELLTLACTTCEVEL
+138 YELLTLACTTCELEL
-153 GLTQADVDALPNG
+153 GMTQADVDALPNG

-204 VLRSYTQNVVDTLTN
+204 VLRSYSQNVVDTLTN

-231 ETRYSGLSCVNMAD
+231 ETRYSGLSCVNMEN
-245 DTTSYYGSNP
+245 DTTSYYGSDP

-451 SLMYMLMIDA
+451 SLMYMLMIEE
-461 NSINRWLVKLSIAGG
+461 NSINRWLVKLNITGG

-487 VIYGQGLVGTVEW
+487 VVYGQGLVGTVEW
-500 DGFITV
+500 DGFITL

-513 AVLDSLTVSKDMI
+513 ALKDAIEVSKALT
-526 CTVVADMID
+526 CTVIAGMID
-535 VDKNIVSEQLQT
+535 VERNVVEEQLQT
-547 VQLEDITTV
+547 IQLLEKVAV

-563 EIRWGIVSWTFTT
+563 EIRWGIASWTFTT
-576 DSECTYS
+576 ESECTYS
-583 SRYVTTKDGAFK
+583 SRYVTIDENMFK
-595 LATEFVNK
+595 LASTFVNK
-603 SVNQNIDRGM
+603 SMNEGIDRGM
-613 MNVVELDSTEFESI
+613 MNVVKLDSTEFESI

-636 NSVSDVL
+636 NSVSE
-643 NFASESGDAE
+643 NGD
-653 SGTSDIES
+653 
-661 ETEQVVKYLLWSED
+661 TEQVVKYLLWSED
-675 KYYTIQDDVVSEI
+675 KYYTIQDNVVSEI
-688 TLSGDIL
+688 ILSGDTL
-695 QAADFETHGLDTAP
+695 QAADFETHGLDIAP
-709 ASDYILQLESP
+709 ASDYILQLDSP
-720 KIYKWTAAD
+720 TIYKWTDAD
-729 TILDTMITITA
+729 TITDTILTITA
-740 VPHAQIVQATCD
+740 KPHPQVIQAACD

-761 TGATAIHEGIKVKL
+761 TGATAIHEGINVKL

-780 MTWTEEE
+780 MAWTEEE
-787 TLTDAL
+787 TLEAAL
-793 EGSMLHA
+793 EGSLLET
-800 YESVGQSK
+800 YDKLGPSK
-808 ILTIGFIVS
+808 ILTIAFIVS
-817 TVEDSLTEFQYQFKN
+817 DMTDNLTQFQYTFKN
-832 EED
+832 EEDK

>member
-89 GGTAWEDV
+89 DGTAWEDV

-124 FNRSCTV
+124 FNRSCSV

-138 YELLTLACTTCEVEL
+138 YELLTLACTTCEAEL
-153 GLTQADVDALPNG
+153 GMTQAEVDALPNG

-219 HERFTGSKFSKF
+219 HNRFTGSKFSKF

-245 DTTSYYGSNP
+245 DTTSYCGSDP

-377 NASAIQIGDGESKA
+377 NASAIQIDDGESKA

-430 NEVTIIGYNPTETWK
+430 NDVTIIGYNPTETWK

-451 SLMYMLMIDA
+451 SLMYMLMIEE
-461 NSINRWLVKLSIAGG
+461 NSINRWMVKLNIAGG
-476 SIAIAQGAVRA
+476 SIAIAQVRA
-487 VIYGQGLVGTVEW
+487 VIYGQGLVGTIEW

-595 LATEFVNK
+595 LATEFVNQ
-603 SVNQNIDRGM
+603 STNQSIDCGM
-613 MNVVELDSTEFESI
+613 MNVVELHTTEFESI

-643 NFASESGDAE
+643 NSASESGDA
-653 SGTSDIES
+653 ES

-675 KYYTIQDDVVSEI
+675 KYYTIQDDVVNEI
-688 TLSGDIL
+688 TISGDIL

-808 ILTIGFIVS
+808 TLTIGFIVS
-817 TVEDSLTEFQYQFKN
+817 SVEDSLTEFQYQFKN
-832 EED
+832 EEE

>member
-377 NASAIQIGDGESKA
+377 NASVIQIGDGESKA

-613 MNVVELDSTEFESI
+613 MNVVDLDSAEFESI
-627 QSAIVSDVL
+627 QSVVVSDVID
-636 NSVSDVL
+636 SV
-643 NFASESGDAE
+643 SESGNSDAE
-653 SGTSDIES
+653 SA
-661 ETEQVVKYLLWSED
+661 TEQVVKYLLWSED
-675 KYYTIQDDVVSEI
+675 KYYTIQDDVVNEI
-688 TLSGDIL
+688 TISGDIL
-695 QAADFETHGLDTAP
+695 QAADFETYGLDAAP
-709 ASDYILQLESP
+709 ASDYILQLSP
-720 KIYKWTAAD
+720 KIYKWTDAD
-729 TILDTMITITA
+729 MIQDTMITITA

-787 TLTDAL
+787 ILTDAL
-793 EGSMLHA
+793 EGSMLQA
-800 YESVGQSK
+800 YENLGPSK
-808 ILTIGFIVS
+808 ILTIAFIVS
-817 TVEDSLTEFQYQFKN
+817 TVTDSLTEFQYQFKN
-832 EED
+832 EEE

>member
-1 MYQVSEEY
+1 MYQVSDAY

-14 RKVQTF
+14 EKVQTF
-20 RLAGTV
+20 RLTGTV

-70 LQVPDWTNA
+70 LQVQDWTNA
-79 QIIVSEGLLI
+79 QIVVSEGLLI
-89 GGTAWEDV
+89 GDKWEDV
-97 PLGVYTVSEAN
+97 PLGIYTVSEAN
-108 DTEYGVDI
+108 DTEYGIDI
-116 TAYDNMAR
+116 TAYDNMAH
-124 FNRSCTV
+124 FNRSCSV

-138 YELLTLACTTCEVEL
+138 YELLTLACTTCEAEL
-153 GLTQADVDALPNG
+153 GMTQAEVDALPNG

-175 NDIETWQDFVFWVAQ
+175 NDIETWQDFIFWVAQ
-190 ATGTIATMDREGKL
+190 ATGTFATMDRQGKL
-204 VLRSYTQNVVDTLTN
+204 VLRKYEQTVVDTLTN
-219 HERFTGSKFSKF
+219 HDRFTGSKFSKF

-245 DTTSYYGSNP
+245 DTTSYYCSDP

-298 SCLCGAMYDLGDIIR
+298 SCLCDAMYDLGDIIR

-430 NEVTIIGYNPTETWK
+430 NDVTIIGYNPTETWK

-451 SLMYMLMIDA
+451 SLMYMLMIEG
-461 NSINRWLVKLSIAGG
+461 NSINRWLVKLNIAGG

-576 DSECTYS
+576 DSEFTYS

-613 MNVVELDSTEFESI
+613 MNVVDLDSAEFESI
-627 QSAIVSDVL
+627 QSVVVSDVID
-636 NSVSDVL
+636 SV
-643 NFASESGDAE
+643 SESGNSDAE
-653 SGTSDIES
+653 SA
-661 ETEQVVKYLLWSED
+661 TEQVVKYLLWSED
-675 KYYTIQDDVVSEI
+675 KYYTIQDDVVNEI
-688 TLSGDIL
+688 TISGDIL
-695 QAADFETHGLDTAP
+695 QAADFETYGLDAAP

-740 VPHAQIVQATCD
+740 VPHAQIIQATCD

-761 TGATAIHEGIKVKL
+761 TGATAIHEGINVKL

-787 TLTDAL
+787 ILTDAL
-793 EGSMLHA
+793 EGSMLQA

-808 ILTIGFIVS
+808 ILTIAFIVS
-817 TVEDSLTEFQYQFKN
+817 TVTDSLTEFQYQFKN
-832 EED
+832 EEE

>member
-20 RLAGTV
+20 RLTGTV

-89 GGTAWEDV
+89 DGTAWEDV

-138 YELLTLACTTCEVEL
+138 YELLTLACTTCELEL
-153 GLTQADVDALPNG
+153 GMTQADVDALPNG

-204 VLRSYTQNVVDTLTN
+204 VLRSYSQNVVDTLTN

-231 ETRYSGLSCVNMAD
+231 ETRYSGLSCVNMEN
-245 DTTSYYGSNP
+245 DTTSYYGSDP

-366 STNEILFFNYE
+366 STKEILFFNYE

-451 SLMYMLMIDA
+451 SLMYMLMIEE
-461 NSINRWLVKLSIAGG
+461 NSINRWLVKLNITGG

-487 VIYGQGLVGTVEW
+487 VVYGQGLVGTVEW
-500 DGFITV
+500 DGFITL

-513 AVLDSLTVSKDMI
+513 ALKDAIEVSKALT
-526 CTVVADMID
+526 CTVIAGMID
-535 VDKNIVSEQLQT
+535 VERNVVEEQLQT
-547 VQLEDITTV
+547 IQLLEKVAV

-563 EIRWGIVSWTFTT
+563 EIRWGIASWTFTT
-576 DSECTYS
+576 ESECTYS
-583 SRYVTTKDGAFK
+583 SRYVTIDENMFK
-595 LATEFVNK
+595 LASTFVNK
-603 SVNQNIDRGM
+603 SMNEGIDRGM
-613 MNVVELDSTEFESI
+613 MNVVKLDSTEFESI

-636 NSVSDVL
+636 NSVSE
-643 NFASESGDAE
+643 NGD
-653 SGTSDIES
+653 
-661 ETEQVVKYLLWSED
+661 TEQVVKYLLWSED
-675 KYYTIQDDVVSEI
+675 KYYTIQDNVVSEI
-688 TLSGDIL
+688 ILSGDTL
-695 QAADFETHGLDTAP
+695 QAADFETHGLDIAP
-709 ASDYILQLESP
+709 ASDYILQLDSP
-720 KIYKWTAAD
+720 TIYKWTDAD
-729 TILDTMITITA
+729 TITDTILTITA
-740 VPHAQIVQATCD
+740 KPHPQVIQAACD

-761 TGATAIHEGIKVKL
+761 TGATAIHEGINVKL

-780 MTWTEEE
+780 MAWTEEE
-787 TLTDAL
+787 TLEAAL
-793 EGSMLHA
+793 EGSLLET
-800 YESVGQSK
+800 YDKLGPSK
-808 ILTIGFIVS
+808 ILTIAFIVS
-817 TVEDSLTEFQYQFKN
+817 DMTDNLTQFQYTFKN
-832 EED
+832 EEDK

>member
-1 MYQVSEEY
+1 MYQVSDAY

-14 RKVQTF
+14 EKVQTF
-20 RLAGTV
+20 RLTGTV
-26 NKIAFTN
+26 NKTAFTN

-60 GELKCTFKPD
+60 GELKCTVKPD

-79 QIIVSEGLLI
+79 QIVVSEGLLI
-89 GGTAWEDV
+89 GDKWEDV
-97 PLGVYTVSEAN
+97 PLGIYTVSEAN
-108 DTEYGVDI
+108 DTEYGIDI

-124 FNRSCTV
+124 FNRSCAV

-153 GLTQADVDALPNG
+153 GMTQADVDALPNG

-190 ATGTIATMDREGKL
+190 ATGTIATMNRAGKL
-204 VLRSYTQNVVDTLTN
+204 VLRSYTQKVVDTLTN

-231 ETRYSGLSCVNMAD
+231 ETRYSGLSCVNIAD
-245 DTTSYYGSNP
+245 NTTSYYGSDP

-327 MYDYTFNGGYK
+327 MYEYTFNGGYK

-451 SLMYMLMIDA
+451 SLMYMLMIEE
-461 NSINRWLVKLSIAGG
+461 NSINRWLVKLNITGG

-595 LATEFVNK
+595 LATEFVNQ
-603 SVNQNIDRGM
+603 SANQSIDRGM
-613 MNVVELDSTEFESI
+613 MNVVELHTTEFESI

-643 NFASESGDAE
+643 NSASESGDA
-653 SGTSDIES
+653 ES

-675 KYYTIQDDVVSEI
+675 KYYTIQDDVVNEI
-688 TLSGDIL
+688 TISGDIL

-808 ILTIGFIVS
+808 TLTIGFIVS
-817 TVEDSLTEFQYQFKN
+817 SVEDSLTEFQYQFKN
-832 EED
+832 EEE

>member
-327 MYDYTFNGGYK
+327 MYDYTFNKGYK
-338 ITGFGSDPALATA
+338 ITGFGSDPALASA

-401 SIGVLFQAEI
+401 SIGVLFQAEV
-411 LLEAT
+411 LLDAT
-416 ATEADVIGTIEYTL
+416 AEEDVIGSIEYTL

-451 SLMYMLMIDA
+451 SLMYMLMIEE
-461 NSINRWLVKLSIAGG
+461 NSINRWIVKLNIAGG

-513 AVLDSLTVSKDMI
+513 AVLDSLTVSKDLI
-526 CTVVADMID
+526 CTIVADMID
-535 VDKNIVSEQLQT
+535 VDKTIVEEQLQT

-563 EIRWGIVSWTFTT
+563 EISWGIVSWTFTT

-583 SRYVTTKDGAFK
+583 SRYVTTEDGAFE
-595 LATEFVNK
+595 LATKYVNK
-603 SVNQNIDRGM
+603 SVNQSIDRGM

-643 NFASESGDAE
+643 NFASESGNSDAE
-653 SGTSDIES
+653 SA
-661 ETEQVVKYLLWSED
+661 TEQVVKYLLWSED
-675 KYYTIQDDVVSEI
+675 KYYTIQDDVVNEI
-688 TLSGDIL
+688 TISGDIL

>member
-20 RLAGTV
+20 RLTGTV
-26 NKIAFTN
+26 NKVAFTN
-33 HDILSGSFTITNQC
+33 NDILSGSFTITNQC

-70 LQVPDWTNA
+70 LQVPDWTKA

-89 GGTAWEDV
+89 DGTTWEDV

-138 YELLTLACTTCEVEL
+138 HELLTLACTTCEVEL
-153 GLTQADVDALPNG
+153 GMTQADVDALPNG

-231 ETRYSGLSCVNMAD
+231 ETRYSGLSCVNMENN
-245 DTTSYYGSNP
+245 TTSYYGSDP

-277 EQIRRAVLTALLQI
+277 EQIRRTVLTALLQI

-327 MYDYTFNGGYK
+327 MYDYTFNGGCK

-451 SLMYMLMIDA
+451 SLMYMLMIEE
-461 NSINRWLVKLSIAGG
+461 NSINRWLVKLNITGG

-500 DGFITV
+500 DGFITL

-513 AVLDSLTVSKDMI
+513 ALKDAIEVSKALT
-526 CTVVADMID
+526 CTVIAGLID
-535 VDKNIVSEQLQT
+535 VERNVVEEQLQT
-547 VQLEDITTV
+547 IQVLNQISV
-556 GNLLDKA
+556 GNLLEKT
-563 EIRWGIVSWTFTT
+563 EIRWGIASWTFTT
-576 DSECTYS
+576 ESECTYS
-583 SRYVTTKDGAFK
+583 SRYVTIDENMFK
-595 LATEFVNK
+595 LASTFVNK
-603 SVNQNIDRGM
+603 STNESIDRGM
-613 MNVVELDSTEFESI
+613 MNVVKLDSTEFESI

-636 NSVSDVL
+636 NSVSE
-643 NFASESGDAE
+643 NGD
-653 SGTSDIES
+653 
-661 ETEQVVKYLLWSED
+661 TEQVVKYLLWSED
-675 KYYTIQDDVVSEI
+675 KYYTIQDNVVSEI
-688 TLSGDIL
+688 ILSGDTL
-695 QAADFETHGLDTAP
+695 RAADFETHGLDTAP

-720 KIYKWTAAD
+720 KIYKWTTATD
-729 TILDTMITITA
+729 TIQDTMITIKA
-740 VPHAQIVQATCD
+740 VPHPQIIQATCD

-761 TGATAIHEGIKVKL
+761 TGATAIHEGINVKL

-787 TLTDAL
+787 ILTDAL
-793 EGSMLHA
+793 EGSMLQA

-808 ILTIGFIVS
+808 ILTIAFIVS
-817 TVEDSLTEFQYQFKN
+817 TVTDSLTEFQYQFKN
-832 EED
+832 EEE

>member
-1 MYQVSEEY
+1 MYQVSDAY

-14 RKVQTF
+14 EKVQTF
-20 RLAGTV
+20 RLTGTV
-26 NKIAFTN
+26 NKTAFTN

-60 GELKCTFKPD
+60 GELKCTVKPD

-89 GGTAWEDV
+89 DGTAWEDV

-124 FNRSCTV
+124 FNRSCSV

-138 YELLTLACTTCEVEL
+138 YELLTLACTTCEAEL
-153 GLTQADVDALPNG
+153 GMTQAEVDALPNG

-219 HERFTGSKFSKF
+219 HNRFTGSKFSKF

-245 DTTSYYGSNP
+245 DTTSYYGSDP

-377 NASAIQIGDGESKA
+377 NASAIQIDDGESKA

-430 NEVTIIGYNPTETWK
+430 NDVTIIGYNPTETWK

-451 SLMYMLMIDA
+451 SLMYMLMIEE
-461 NSINRWLVKLSIAGG
+461 NSINRWMVKLNIAGG
-476 SIAIAQGAVRA
+476 SIAIAQVRA

-500 DGFITV
+500 DGFITL
-506 EEKLTQI
+506 EEKLTPI
-513 AVLDSLTVSKDMI
+513 ALKDAIEVSKALT
-526 CTVVADMID
+526 CTVIAGLID
-535 VDKNIVSEQLQT
+535 VERNVVEEQLQT
-547 VQLEDITTV
+547 IQVLNQISV
-556 GNLLDKA
+556 GNLLEKT
-563 EIRWGIVSWTFTT
+563 EIRWGIASWTFTT
-576 DSECTYS
+576 ESECTYS
-583 SRYVTTKDGAFK
+583 SRYVTIDENMFK
-595 LATEFVNK
+595 LASTFVNK
-603 SVNQNIDRGM
+603 STNESIDRGM
-613 MNVVELDSTEFESI
+613 MNVVKLDSTEFESI

-636 NSVSDVL
+636 NSVSE
-643 NFASESGDAE
+643 NGD
-653 SGTSDIES
+653 
-661 ETEQVVKYLLWSED
+661 TEQVVKYLLWSED
-675 KYYTIQDDVVSEI
+675 KYYTIQDNVVSEI
-688 TLSGDIL
+688 ILSGDTL
-695 QAADFETHGLDTAP
+695 RAAEFETHGLDTAP

-720 KIYKWTAAD
+720 KIYKWTTATD
-729 TILDTMITITA
+729 TIQDTMITIKA
-740 VPHAQIVQATCD
+740 VPHPQIIQATCD

-761 TGATAIHEGIKVKL
+761 TGATAIHEGINVKL

-787 TLTDAL
+787 ILTDAL
-793 EGSMLHA
+793 EGSMLQA

-808 ILTIGFIVS
+808 ILTIAFIVS
-817 TVEDSLTEFQYQFKN
+817 TVTDSLTEFQYQFKN
-832 EED
+832 EEE

>member
-20 RLAGTV
+20 RLIGTV

-89 GGTAWEDV
+89 DGTTWEDV

-138 YELLTLACTTCEVEL
+138 YELLTLACTTCEAEL
-153 GLTQADVDALPNG
+153 GMTQEDVDALPNG

-175 NDIETWQDFVFWVAQ
+175 NDIETWQDFVYWVAQ

-231 ETRYSGLSCVNMAD
+231 ETRYSGLSCVNIAD
-245 DTTSYYGSNP
+245 DTTSYYGADP

-277 EQIRRAVLTALLQI
+277 EQIRRAVLDALLKI

-327 MYDYTFNGGYK
+327 MYDYTFNGGCK

-377 NASAIQIGDGESKA
+377 NASAIQIGDGDSKA

-401 SIGVLFQAEI
+401 SIGVLFQAEV
-411 LLEAT
+411 LLEAA
-416 ATEADVIGTIEYTL
+416 ATEEDVIGSIEYTL

-461 NSINRWLVKLSIAGG
+461 NSINRWMVKLNIAGG

-513 AVLDSLTVSKDMI
+513 AVFDSLTVSKDMI
-526 CTVVADMID
+526 CTVVADMIE

-563 EIRWGIVSWTFTT
+563 EISWGIVSWTFTT

-583 SRYVTTKDGAFK
+583 SRYCVTTETGAFK
-595 LATEFVNK
+595 LATEFMNK
-603 SVNQNIDRGM
+603 SANQSIDRGM
-613 MNVVELDSTEFESI
+613 MNVVELDTTEFESI
-627 QSAIVSDVL
+627 QSVIVSDVL
-636 NSVSDVL
+636 NS
-643 NFASESGDAE
+643 ASESGDVE

-661 ETEQVVKYLLWSED
+661 ETEQAVKYLLWSKD
-675 KYYTIQDDVVSEI
+675 KYYTIQDDVLSEI
-688 TLSGDIL
+688 TLSSDTL
-695 QAADFETHGLDTAP
+695 QAADFETYGLDTTP

-720 KIYKWTAAD
+720 KIYKWTDAD
-729 TILDTMITITA
+729 TIQDTMITITA
-740 VPHAQIVQATCD
+740 VPHPQLIQATCD

-780 MTWTEEE
+780 MSWTEEE

-793 EGSMLHA
+793 EGSMLQA
-800 YESVGQSK
+800 YENLGPSK
-808 ILTIGFIVS
+808 ILTIAFIVS

>member
-89 GGTAWEDV
+89 DGTAWEDV

-124 FNRSCTV
+124 FNRSCSV

-138 YELLTLACTTCEVEL
+138 YELLTLACTTCKAEL
-153 GLTQADVDALPNG
+153 GMTQAEVDALPNG

-219 HERFTGSKFSKF
+219 HNRFTGSKFSKF

-245 DTTSYYGSNP
+245 DTTSYYGSDP

-291 DYVPFET
+291 EYVPFET

-430 NEVTIIGYNPTETWK
+430 NEATIIGYTPTETWK

-451 SLMYMLMIDA
+451 SLMYMLMIEE
-461 NSINRWLVKLSIAGG
+461 NSINRWLVKLNITGG

-500 DGFITV
+500 DGFITL

-513 AVLDSLTVSKDMI
+513 ALKDAIEVSKALT
-526 CTVVADMID
+526 CTVIAGLID
-535 VDKNIVSEQLQT
+535 VERNVVEEQLQT
-547 VQLEDITTV
+547 IQVLNQISV
-556 GNLLDKA
+556 GNLLEKT
-563 EIRWGIVSWTFTT
+563 EIRWGIASWTFTT
-576 DSECTYS
+576 ESECTYS
-583 SRYVTTKDGAFK
+583 SRYVTIDENMFK
-595 LATEFVNK
+595 LASTFVNK
-603 SVNQNIDRGM
+603 STNESIDRGM
-613 MNVVELDSTEFESI
+613 MNVVKLDSTEFESI

-636 NSVSDVL
+636 NS
-643 NFASESGDAE
+643 ASESGDA
-653 SGTSDIES
+653 ES

-675 KYYTIQDDVVSEI
+675 KYYTIQDDVVNEI
-688 TLSGDIL
+688 TISGDIL
-695 QAADFETHGLDTAP
+695 QAADFETYGLDTEP

-729 TILDTMITITA
+729 TISDTMITITA
-740 VPHAQIVQATCD
+740 VPHPQIIQATCD

-761 TGATAIHEGIKVKL
+761 TGATASYEGMKAKL

-780 MTWTEEE
+780 MSWMEEE

-793 EGSMLHA
+793 EGSMLQV
-800 YESVGQSK
+800 YENLGPLK
-808 ILTIGFIVS
+808 ILTIAFIAS
-817 TVEDSLTEFQYQFKN
+817 TVEDSLTQFQYRFKN
-832 EED
+832 KED

>member
-231 ETRYSGLSCVNMAD
+231 ETRYSGLSCVNMENN
-245 DTTSYYGSNP
+245 TTSYYGSDP

-277 EQIRRAVLTALLQI
+277 EQIRRAVLDALLKI

-313 CTDGIAPGKLGCVM
+313 CTDGIAPGKKLGCVM

-338 ITGFGSDPALATA
+338 ITGFGSDPALASA

-401 SIGVLFQAEI
+401 SIGVLFQAEV
-411 LLEAT
+411 LLDAT
-416 ATEADVIGTIEYTL
+416 AEEDVIGSIEYTL
-430 NEVTIIGYNPTETWK
+430 NEVTIMGYNPTETWK

-451 SLMYMLMIDA
+451 SLMYMLMIEE
-461 NSINRWLVKLSIAGG
+461 NSINRWMVKLNIAGG
-476 SIAIAQGAVRA
+476 SIAIAPGAVRA

-500 DGFITV
+500 DGFITL

-513 AVLDSLTVSKDMI
+513 AVLDSLTVSKNMI

-535 VDKNIVSEQLQT
+535 VDKNIVEEQLQT

-603 SVNQNIDRGM
+603 SANQSIDRGM
-613 MNVVELDSTEFESI
+613 MNVVELHTTEFESI

-636 NSVSDVL
+636 NS
-643 NFASESGDAE
+643 ASESGDA
-653 SGTSDIES
+653 ES

-688 TLSGDIL
+688 ILSGDTL
-695 QAADFETHGLDTAP
+695 RAADFEKHGLDTAP

-761 TGATAIHEGIKVKL
+761 TGATAIHEGIKVKI

-817 TVEDSLTEFQYQFKN
+817 SVEDSLTEFQYQFKN
-832 EED
+832 DEEE

>member
-430 NEVTIIGYNPTETWK
+430 NDVTIIGYNPTETWK

-451 SLMYMLMIDA
+451 SLMYMLMIEG
-461 NSINRWLVKLSIAGG
+461 NSINRWLVKLNIAGG

-526 CTVVADMID
+526 CMVVADMID
-535 VDKNIVSEQLQT
+535 EDKNIVSEQLQT

-613 MNVVELDSTEFESI
+613 MNVVDLDSAEFESI
-627 QSAIVSDVL
+627 QSVVVSDVID
-636 NSVSDVL
+636 SV
-643 NFASESGDAE
+643 SESGNSDAE
-653 SGTSDIES
+653 SA
-661 ETEQVVKYLLWSED
+661 TEQVVKYLLWSED
-675 KYYTIQDDVVSEI
+675 KYYTIQDDVVNEI
-688 TLSGDIL
+688 TISGDIL
-695 QAADFETHGLDTAP
+695 QAADFETYGLDAAP
-709 ASDYILQLESP
+709 ASDYILQLSP
-720 KIYKWTAAD
+720 KIYKWTDAD
-729 TILDTMITITA
+729 MIQDTMITITA

-787 TLTDAL
+787 ILTDAL
-793 EGSMLHA
+793 EGSMLQA
-800 YESVGQSK
+800 YENLGPSK
-808 ILTIGFIVS
+808 ILTIAFIVS
-817 TVEDSLTEFQYQFKN
+817 TVTDSLTEFQYQFKN
-832 EED
+832 EEE

>member
-20 RLAGTV
+20 RLTGTV

-89 GGTAWEDV
+89 DGTAWEDV

-124 FNRSCTV
+124 FNRSCSV

-138 YELLTLACTTCEVEL
+138 YELLTLACTTCEAEL
-153 GLTQADVDALPNG
+153 GMTQAEVDALPNG

-219 HERFTGSKFSKF
+219 HNRFTGSKFSKF

-245 DTTSYYGSNP
+245 DTTSYYGSDP

-451 SLMYMLMIDA
+451 SLMYMLMIEE
-461 NSINRWLVKLSIAGG
+461 NSINRWLVKLNITGG
-476 SIAIAQGAVRA
+476 SIAIAQGVVRA
-487 VIYGQGLVGTVEW
+487 VIYGKGLVGTVEW
-500 DGFITV
+500 DGFITL

-513 AVLDSLTVSKDMI
+513 ALKDAIEVSKALT
-526 CTVVADMID
+526 CTVIAGLID
-535 VDKNIVSEQLQT
+535 VERNVVEEQLQT
-547 VQLEDITTV
+547 IQVLNQISV
-556 GNLLDKA
+556 GNLLEKT
-563 EIRWGIVSWTFTT
+563 EIRWGIASWTFTT
-576 DSECTYS
+576 ESECTYS
-583 SRYVTTKDGAFK
+583 SRYVTIDENMFK
-595 LATEFVNK
+595 LASTFVNK
-603 SVNQNIDRGM
+603 STNESIDRGM
-613 MNVVELDSTEFESI
+613 MNVVKLDSTEFESI

-636 NSVSDVL
+636 NSVSE
-643 NFASESGDAE
+643 NGD
-653 SGTSDIES
+653 
-661 ETEQVVKYLLWSED
+661 TEQVVKYLLWSED
-675 KYYTIQDDVVSEI
+675 KYYTIQDNVVSEI
-688 TLSGDIL
+688 ILSGDTL
-695 QAADFETHGLDTAP
+695 RAADFETHGLDTAP

-720 KIYKWTAAD
+720 KIYKWTTATD
-729 TILDTMITITA
+729 TIQDTMITIKA
-740 VPHAQIVQATCD
+740 VPHPQIIQATCD

-761 TGATAIHEGIKVKL
+761 TGATAIHEGINVKL

-787 TLTDAL
+787 ILTDAL
-793 EGSMLHA
+793 EGSMLQA

-808 ILTIGFIVS
+808 ILTIAFIVS
-817 TVEDSLTEFQYQFKN
+817 TVTDSLTEFQYQFKN
-832 EED
+832 EEE

>member
-60 GELKCTFKPD
+60 GELKCTFKPE
-70 LQVPDWTNA
+70 LPVPDWTNA

-231 ETRYSGLSCVNMAD
+231 ETRYSGLSCVNMEN
-245 DTTSYYGSNP
+245 DTTSYYGSDP

-277 EQIRRAVLTALLQI
+277 EQIRRAVLDALLKI

-377 NASAIQIGDGESKA
+377 NASAIQIDDGMSKA

-401 SIGVLFQAEI
+401 SIGVLFQAEV
-411 LLEAT
+411 LLDAT
-416 ATEADVIGTIEYTL
+416 AEEDVIGSIEYTL
-430 NEVTIIGYNPTETWK
+430 NEVTIIGYNPTETWS

-451 SLMYMLMIDA
+451 SLMYMLMIEE
-461 NSINRWLVKLSIAGG
+461 NSINRWMVKLNIAGG

-500 DGFITV
+500 DGFITL

-513 AVLDSLTVSKDMI
+513 ALKDAIEVSKALT
-526 CTVVADMID
+526 CTVIAGMID
-535 VDKNIVSEQLQT
+535 VERNVVEEQLQT
-547 VQLEDITTV
+547 IQVLNQISV
-556 GNLLDKA
+556 GNLLEKT
-563 EIRWGIVSWTFTT
+563 EIRWGIASWTFTT
-576 DSECTYS
+576 ESECTYS
-583 SRYVTTKDGAFK
+583 SRYVTIDENMFK
-595 LATEFVNK
+595 LASTFVNK
-603 SVNQNIDRGM
+603 STNESIDRGM
-613 MNVVELDSTEFESI
+613 MNVVKLDSTEFESI

-636 NSVSDVL
+636 NSVSE
-643 NFASESGDAE
+643 NGD
-653 SGTSDIES
+653 
-661 ETEQVVKYLLWSED
+661 TEQVVKYLLWSED
-675 KYYTIQDDVVSEI
+675 KYYTIQDNVVSEI
-688 TLSGDIL
+688 ILSGDTL
-695 QAADFETHGLDTAP
+695 RAADFEQHGLDTAP

-817 TVEDSLTEFQYQFKN
+817 SVEDSLTEFQYQFKN
-832 EED
+832 DEEE

>member
-613 MNVVELDSTEFESI
+613 MNVVDLDSAEFESI
-627 QSAIVSDVL
+627 QSVVVSDVID
-636 NSVSDVL
+636 SV
-643 NFASESGDAE
+643 SESGNSDAE
-653 SGTSDIES
+653 SA
-661 ETEQVVKYLLWSED
+661 TEQVVKYLLWSED
-675 KYYTIQDDVVSEI
+675 KYYTIQDDVVNEI
-688 TLSGDIL
+688 TISGDIL
-695 QAADFETHGLDTAP
+695 QAADFETHGLDIAP
-709 ASDYILQLESP
+709 ASDYILQLDSP
-720 KIYKWTAAD
+720 TIYKWTDAD
-729 TILDTMITITA
+729 TITDTILTITA
-740 VPHAQIVQATCD
+740 KPHPQVIQAACD

-761 TGATAIHEGIKVKL
+761 TGATAIHEGINVKL

-780 MTWTEEE
+780 MAWTEEE
-787 TLTDAL
+787 TLEAAL
-793 EGSMLHA
+793 EGSLLET
-800 YESVGQSK
+800 YDKLGPSK
-808 ILTIGFIVS
+808 ILTIAFIVS
-817 TVEDSLTEFQYQFKN
+817 DMTDNLTQFQYTFKN
-832 EED
+832 EEDK

>member
-20 RLAGTV
+20 RLTGTV

-89 GGTAWEDV
+89 DGTAWEDV

-124 FNRSCTV
+124 FNRSCSV

-138 YELLTLACTTCEVEL
+138 YELLTLACTTCEAEL
-153 GLTQADVDALPNG
+153 GMTQAEVDALPNG

-219 HERFTGSKFSKF
+219 HNRFTGSKFSKF

-245 DTTSYYGSNP
+245 DTTSYYGSDP

-451 SLMYMLMIDA
+451 SLMYMLMIEE
-461 NSINRWLVKLSIAGG
+461 NSINRWLVKLNITGG

-500 DGFITV
+500 DGFITL

-513 AVLDSLTVSKDMI
+513 ALKDAIEVSKALT
-526 CTVVADMID
+526 CTVIAGLID
-535 VDKNIVSEQLQT
+535 VERNVVEEQLQT
-547 VQLEDITTV
+547 IQVLNQISV
-556 GNLLDKA
+556 GNLLEKT
-563 EIRWGIVSWTFTT
+563 EIRWGIASWTFTT
-576 DSECTYS
+576 ESECTYS
-583 SRYVTTKDGAFK
+583 SRYVTIDENMFK
-595 LATEFVNK
+595 LASTFVNK
-603 SVNQNIDRGM
+603 STNESIDRGM
-613 MNVVELDSTEFESI
+613 MNVVKLDSTEFESI

-636 NSVSDVL
+636 NSVSE
-643 NFASESGDAE
+643 NGD
-653 SGTSDIES
+653 
-661 ETEQVVKYLLWSED
+661 TEQVVKYLLWSED
-675 KYYTIQDDVVSEI
+675 KYYTIQDNVVSEI
-688 TLSGDIL
+688 ILSGDTL
-695 QAADFETHGLDTAP
+695 RAADFETHGLDTAP

-720 KIYKWTAAD
+720 KIYKWTTATD
-729 TILDTMITITA
+729 TIQDTMITIKA
-740 VPHAQIVQATCD
+740 VPHPQIIQATCD

-761 TGATAIHEGIKVKL
+761 TGATAIHEGINVKL

-787 TLTDAL
+787 ILTDAL
-793 EGSMLHA
+793 EGSMLQA

-808 ILTIGFIVS
+808 ILTIAFIVS
-817 TVEDSLTEFQYQFKN
+817 TVTDSLTEFQYQFKN
-832 EED
+832 EEE

>member
-416 ATEADVIGTIEYTL
+416 VTEADVIGTIEYTL

-613 MNVVELDSTEFESI
+613 MNVVDLDSAEFESI
-627 QSAIVSDVL
+627 QSVVVSDVID
-636 NSVSDVL
+636 SV
-643 NFASESGDAE
+643 SESGNSDAE
-653 SGTSDIES
+653 SA
-661 ETEQVVKYLLWSED
+661 TEQVVKYLLWSED
-675 KYYTIQDDVVSEI
+675 KYYTIQDDVVNEI
-688 TLSGDIL
+688 TISGDIL
-695 QAADFETHGLDTAP
+695 QAADFETYGLDAAP
-709 ASDYILQLESP
+709 ASDYILQLSP
-720 KIYKWTAAD
+720 KIYKWTDAD
-729 TILDTMITITA
+729 MIQDTMITITA

-787 TLTDAL
+787 ILTDAL
-793 EGSMLHA
+793 EGSMLQA
-800 YESVGQSK
+800 YENLGPSK
-808 ILTIGFIVS
+808 ILTIAFIVS
-817 TVEDSLTEFQYQFKN
+817 TVTDSLTEFQYQFKN
-832 EED
+832 EEE

>member
-20 RLAGTV
+20 RLTGTV
-26 NKIAFTN
+26 NKVSFTN

-70 LQVPDWTNA
+70 LLVPDWTNA

-89 GGTAWEDV
+89 DGTTWEDV

-131 DITIGTP
+131 DITVGTP

-153 GLTQADVDALPNG
+153 GMTQADVDALPNG

-231 ETRYSGLSCVNMAD
+231 ETRYSGLSCVNMEN
-245 DTTSYYGSNP
+245 DTTSYYGSDP

-277 EQIRRAVLTALLQI
+277 EQIRRAVLDALLKI

-298 SCLCGAMYDLGDIIR
+298 GCLCGAMYDLGDIIR

-327 MYDYTFNGGYK
+327 MYDYTFNNGCK

-401 SIGVLFQAEI
+401 SIGVLFQAEV
-411 LLEAT
+411 LLEAA
-416 ATEADVIGTIEYTL
+416 ATEEDVIGSIEYTL
-430 NEVTIIGYNPTETWK
+430 NDVTIIGYNPTETWK

-476 SIAIAQGAVRA
+476 SVSIAQGGIRA

-513 AVLDSLTVSKDMI
+513 AVLDALTVSKDMI

-547 VQLEDITTV
+547 VKLEDIITV

-583 SRYVTTKDGAFK
+583 SRYVTTEDGAFK

-603 SVNQNIDRGM
+603 SANQSIDRGM
-613 MNVVELDSTEFESI
+613 MNVVDLDSTEFESI
-627 QSAIVSDVL
+627 QSVIVSDVID
-636 NSVSDVL
+636 SVSESEDV
-643 NFASESGDAE
+643 E
-653 SGTSDIES
+653 SGTSDAES
-661 ETEQVVKYLLWSED
+661 ATEQVVKYLLWSKE
-675 KYYTIQDDVVSEI
+675 KYYTIQNDVVSEI
-688 TLSGDIL
+688 TLSGDAL
-695 QAADFETHGLDTAP
+695 QAADFETYGLDTAP
-709 ASDYILQLESP
+709 TSDYILQLELP

-729 TILDTMITITA
+729 TIPDTLITITA
-740 VPHAQIVQATCD
+740 VPHPQIVQATCD

-761 TGATAIHEGIKVKL
+761 TGATATYEGMKAKL

-780 MTWTEEE
+780 MSWTEEE
-787 TLTDAL
+787 SLTDAL
-793 EGSMLHA
+793 DGSMLQA
-800 YESVGQSK
+800 YENLGPSK

-832 EED
+832 KED